1 MQKTLRSTLRDLVFS
16 VLLVFVSRFLTEI
29 LHLQVLVGL
38 ELVCSAE
45 FKKQIIAQ
53 EKDEMHYNVSYLI

>member
-1 MQKTLRSTLRDLVFS
+1 MHKTLRSTLRDLVFS

-29 LHLQVLVGL
+29 FHLQVLVGL
-38 ELVCSAE
+38 KLVCSAE

-53 EKDEMHYNVSYLI
+53 EKDERHYNVSY

>member
-1 MQKTLRSTLRDLVFS
+1 MMLKTLRSTLRDLVFS
-16 VLLVFVSRFLTEI
+16 VLLVFASRFLTEI

-53 EKDEMHYNVSYLI
+53 EKDEMHYNVSY